1 MVLSDAILSMII
13 VSATGI
19 LALSLKLCYSSKCKT
34 VKMCGLSINRD
45 TDHEQ
50 TINIGN
56 QTPNNV

>member
-19 LALSLKLCYSSKCKT
+19 LALSLKLCYSSKCKR
-34 VKMCGLSINRD
+34 VKMCGVSIDRD

-50 TINIGN
+50 TINMSA
-56 QTPNNV
+56 TPNNV